1 MALTDKLAAIGNAI
15 RAKTGRTEKLTLD
28 QMPNEIA
35 SIVTGDG
42 TLLPENALN
51 ITGNCDYKFSGS
63 SWNWFIDQYKDL
75 ITTTDITSAD
85 HMFYN
90 STKTSIPFTIDLE
103 KAKVE
108 YMFDKSQLEQ
118 GPKFTGTIRSTGSN
132 NMFYNCN
139 YLKLLD
145 ESSTVSLIAAGSLYS
160 NDYRFNYGFK
170 DCYGLNSIPSCYMK
184 LFKGSLKE
192 TFMNCYCLGELIGIP
207 IGEKTYSYM
216 NSHKFSGV
224 MDSVC
229 NTFDNCYRLAN
240 LTFAPNS
247 GSNCE
252 GETLDLTRNVGY
264 GGASNLMSVYGGIP
278 SDKEVKDDTT
288 YQALKDDPNWYTT
301 MIEYSRYN
309 KTSAVRTIN
318 SLPNTSNFLAQ
329 DERYAVNII
338 KFKGASGS
346 ATDGGAIN
354 TMSEEQIAVAT
365 AKGWTVSYV

>member
-1 MALTDKLAAIGNAI
+1 MALTEKLAAIGNAI

-42 TLLPENALN
+42 TLLPEDVLN
-51 ITGNCDYKFSGS
+51 ITGSCDYKFYGS
-63 SWNWFIDQYKDL
+63 SWNWFINQYKDL
-75 ITTTDITSAD
+75 ITTTDITLAD

-90 STKTSIPFTIDLE
+90 STLTSIPFTIDLE
-103 KAKVE
+103 KANVN
-108 YMFDKSQLEQ
+108 YMFSGSKLNRS
-118 GPKFTGTIRSTGSN
+118 PKLTGTIAAIAGY
-132 NMFYNCN
+132 MFYNCN

-145 ESSTVSLIAAGSLYS
+145 ESSTISFTSAYGSS
-160 NDYRFNYGFK
+160 NNYGFNCGFK
-170 DCYGLNSIPSCYMK
+170 NCYGLNSIPSCYMK

-216 NSHKFSGV
+216 NSHKFSGA

-240 LTFAPNS
+240 LTFAANS

-264 GGASNLMSVYGGIP
+264 GGASNLMSAYGGIP
-278 SDKEVKDDTT
+278 SKKKKKNDTT
-288 YQALKDDPNWYTT
+288 YQALKNDPNWYTT

-318 SLPNTSNFLAQ
+318 SLPDTSSFLAH
-329 DERYAVNII
+329 DERYTVNII

-346 ATDGGAIN
+346 KTDGGAIN

>member
-1 MALTDKLAAIGNAI
+1 MALTEKLAAIGNAI

-42 TLLPENALN
+42 TLLPEDVLN
-51 ITGNCDYKFSGS
+51 ITGNCDYKFYGS
-63 SWNWFIDQYKDL
+63 SWNWFINQYKDL
-75 ITTTDITSAD
+75 ITTTDITLAD

-90 STKTSIPFTIDLE
+90 STLTSIPFTIDLE
-103 KAKVE
+103 KANVN
-108 YMFDKSQLEQ
+108 YMFSGSKLNRS
-118 GPKFTGTIRSTGSN
+118 PKLTGTIAAIAGY
-132 NMFYNCN
+132 MFYNCN

-145 ESSTVSLIAAGSLYS
+145 ESSTVSFTSAYGFS
-160 NDYRFNYGFK
+160 NNYGFNCGFK
-170 DCYGLNSIPSCYMK
+170 NCYGLNSIPSCYMK

-216 NSHKFSGV
+216 NSHKFSGA

-240 LTFAPNS
+240 LTFAANS

-264 GGASNLMSVYGGIP
+264 GGAPNLMSAYGGIP

-301 MIEYSRYN
+301 KIEYSRYN

-318 SLPNTSNFLAQ
+318 SLPDTSSFLAN

-338 KFKGASGS
+338 KFKGESGS